1 VMRPLTL
8 VAGSPRVRIARGAL
22 LIAAAVVLWI
32 LPQSMGDASDVDML
46 SQVAA
51 YVVALVG
58 LTLVT
63 GLTGQI
69 SLGHGAFMGLGAYT
83 TVILV
88 ADHGW
93 SYLATLPIAIVL
105 CFVAGA
111 LVGIPALRIS
121 GLYLATVTL
130 AIAAVFPT
138 LVMQFDG
145 LTDGANGKFAVD
157 EMEGPSWF
165 PVDLDTR
172 VGPSIFHYYVIV
184 AIAIVVFL
192 LARNIVR
199 SRVGRGLVAIRDS
212 PYSAAAAGVPVARYK
227 ILAFATSAAFAGLA
241 GSLLMIQLPQATTGR
256 FDVNLSIFLLI
267 GLIAGGRATIWGA
280 IPGAIIFVILR
291 NYLPDWIDGLNLL
304 SGPNSGQVVGV
315 LSGVLLIGFAF
326 ALPGGVIDG
335 LGRIARRV
343 VRVRRPPPRDWT
355 EYRMAPGEPPP
366 SVPAPA
372 QQPVPELH
380 A

>member
-1 VMRPLTL
+1 MRRLNL
-8 VAGSPRVRIARGAL
+8 VAGSPQVRIARGAL
-22 LIAAAVVLWI
+22 LILAAVVLWV
-32 LPQSMGDASDVDML
+32 LPQNMTNASDIDML

-51 YVVALVG
+51 YIVALVG

-69 SLGHGAFMGLGAYT
+69 SIGHGAFMGLGAYT

-93 SYLATLPIAIVL
+93 PYLVTLPVSIL
-105 CFVAGA
+105 FCFIAGA

-121 GLYLATVTL
+121 GLYLAVVTL

-145 LTDGANGKFAVD
+145 LTDGANGKFAVN
-157 EMEGPSWF
+157 EMAGPSWF
-165 PVDLDTR
+165 PLDLNTR

-184 AIAIVVFL
+184 AIAIIMFV

-199 SRVGRGLVAIRDS
+199 SRVGRGLIALRDS

-256 FDVNLSIFLLI
+256 FDLYLSIFLLI
-267 GLIAGGRATIWGA
+267 GLIAGGRGTIWGA

-291 NYLPDWIDGLNLL
+291 TYLPDWIDGLDLS
-304 SGPNSGQVVGV
+304 SGPRSGQLVGII
-315 LSGVLLIGFAF
+315 SGLLLIGFAF

-335 LGRIARRV
+335 LGRLARRL
-343 VRVRRPPPRDWT
+343 VRIEHPPPRDWT
-355 EYRMAPGEPPP
+355 EYRMDAEQPPAEPAAAARPMQE
-366 SVPAPA
+366 VQA
-372 QQPVPELH
+372 
-380 A
+380 

>member
-1 VMRPLTL
+1 MRPLTL

-22 LIAAAVVLWI
+22 LIGAAVVLWI

-51 YVVALVG
+51 YIVALTG

-93 SYLATLPIAIVL
+93 SYLVTLPVAIVL

-145 LTDGANGKFAVD
+145 LTDGANGKFAVN

-184 AIAIVVFL
+184 AIAILVFV

-256 FDVNLSIFLLI
+256 FDLNLSIFLLI

-291 NYLPDWIDGLNLL
+291 NYLPDWIDGMNLL
-304 SGPNSGQVVGV
+304 SGPNSGQLVGV

-335 LGRIARRV
+335 LSRLARRV
-343 VRVRRPPPRDWT
+343 VRVRRRPPRDWS
-355 EYRMAPGEPPP
+355 EYRMEASEPLPP
-366 SVPAPA
+366 TASPA
-372 QQPVPELH
+372 QHPVPELH